1 VAAHAL
7 RLRGRVQGV
16 GLRPAVVRL
25 ARRIGVTGE
34 VGNDGDGVWLH
45 LYGTQEAVD
54 TFLEALPAALPEATR
69 IDARE
74 VTALVDGPA
83 PAAFTVAP
91 TAATAVHTEL
101 APDRALCPACLDEL
115 RDPGDRRHRWALNQ
129 CAECGPR
136 VTLARALP
144 WRREATSQAPF
155 PPCDACRSEYA
166 DPEDRRF
173 HAEPIACP
181 DCGPRFRLREADG
194 RAASSPEAL
203 ADPVAAA
210 AARLATGAIVAAKG
224 TGGYHLLCDA
234 TDPAAIER
242 LRLRKRRPRKPV
254 AVLFADL
261 AAVEAECR
269 VSPEER
275 AALASAAA
283 PIVVL
288 RRREGG
294 TLPEGL
300 APGLRQL
307 GCMLAHTALQHR
319 LLAAVGRPLVAT
331 SGNRSGAPPCI
342 DEESALRELV
352 GIADA
357 FLDHPRAITVR
368 LDDSVVRFAG
378 PRPVLLRRARGYFP
392 ESLPLPP
399 GLVAQ
404 PPLLAL
410 GGDLKA
416 AVCVAAGDRLVP
428 GPHVGDLAAPAVR
441 DDFERLL
448 AFQTRLLG
456 VSVQDVA
463 VDLHPDYAS
472 RALARPAAEGTVHA
486 VAHHHAHVAACLA
499 DAGRPV
505 DAPPVLGIALDGLG
519 YGADGT
525 LCGGEFLLADYA
537 RCVPLGGLAAVALP
551 GGEAAQREPWRNL
564 LAQLLRC
571 FPLEALD
578 DAVRGT
584 PAAAALA
591 GRPVT
596 ALARVVADGTHA
608 PLASSAGRLFDA
620 VAAAL
625 GVAPERLSF
634 EGEAALQLEDLA
646 ARAPEPAVPDG
657 DLAFALRPE
666 GARLRL
672 DPAPLWPALLAAL
685 RRGAPPTQ
693 LARRFHRAFA
703 EGLAAAAVRL
713 RTTHRFDTV
722 ALGGGV
728 FQNARL
734 LTDTAEAMERS
745 GLAVLVPRRLPP
757 GDGGLAA
764 GQAVVALAR
773 RSRQHREESERAGAA
788 GARSGRR
795 TSSCVSASPDGSSP
809 SRTLNA

>member
-1 VAAHAL
+1 MAACAL
-7 RLRGRVQGV
+7 RLRGRVQGI

-25 ARRIGVTGE
+25 ARRMGVTGA
-34 VGNDGDGVWLH
+34 VGNDGDGVWLRVH
-45 LYGTQEAVD
+45 GAQEAVD
-54 TFLEALPAALPEATR
+54 AFLEALPAALPEAAR
-69 IDARE
+69 VDARE
-74 VTALVDGPA
+74 AASLPDGPA
-83 PAAFTVAP
+83 PATFTVAP
-91 TAATAVHTEL
+91 AAGSPVRTEL
-101 APDRALCPACLDEL
+101 APDRALCPACRAEL
-115 RDPGDRRHRWALNQ
+115 HEPGDRRQGWALNQ

-144 WRREATSQAPF
+144 WRREATSQASF
-155 PPCDACRSEYA
+155 PPCDACRAEYA

-181 DCGPRFRLREADG
+181 DCGPRLRLRKADG
-194 RAASSPEAL
+194 RVASSPSAF

-210 AARLATGAIVAAKG
+210 AARLAAGAIVAAKG

-234 TDPAAIER
+234 TDPRAIER
-242 LRLRKRRPRKPV
+242 LRARKRRPRKPV
-254 AVLFADL
+254 AVLFPDL
-261 AAVEAECR
+261 AAIEAECH

-300 APGLRQL
+300 APGLRHL

-319 LLAAVGRPLVAT
+319 LLAALGRPLVAT
-331 SGNRSGAPPCI
+331 SGNRSGAPPCL
-342 DEESALRELV
+342 DEAAARRELA
-352 GIADA
+352 GIADT
-357 FLDHPRAITVR
+357 FLEHSRAITVR

-378 PRPVLLRRARGYFP
+378 TRPVPLRRARGYFP

-399 GLVAQ
+399 GLVAE

-441 DDFERLL
+441 DDFERIL

-472 RALARPAAEGTVHA
+472 RALARPGAGGTVHG

-505 DAPPVLGIALDGLG
+505 SAPPVLGIALDGLG
-519 YGADGT
+519 YGADGA
-525 LCGGEFLLADYA
+525 LHGGELLLADYA
-537 RCVPLGGLAAVALP
+537 HCASLGSLAAVALP
-551 GGEAAQREPWRNL
+551 GGEAAQREPGRNL

-571 FPLEALD
+571 FPEQALG

-591 GRPVT
+591 RHPVQ
-596 ALARVVADGTHA
+596 ALARVVADGNHA

-634 EGEAALQLEDLA
+634 EGEAALRLEDLA
-646 ARAPEPAVPDG
+646 ARAPEPAAPG
-657 DLAFALRPE
+657 NELAFALRQE
-666 GARLRL
+666 GGTLRL
-672 DPAPLWPALLAAL
+672 DPAPLWPALLVAL
-685 RRGAPPTQ
+685 RRGASPAA

-703 EGLAAAAVRL
+703 EALATAALRL
-713 RTTHRFDTV
+713 RATYGFDTV

-728 FQNARL
+728 FQNAL
-734 LTDTAEAMERS
+734 LLAHTVEALERA
-745 GLAVLVPRRLPP
+745 GLAVLVPWRLPP

-773 RSRQHREESERAGAA
+773 KARQHRRVEEHSGHGAH
-788 GARSGRR
+788 RSGRR
-795 TSSCVSASPDGSSP
+795 SSSCVSASPDGSSP
-809 SRTLNA
+809 SRTANA